1 MENKMDEQEYAGFW
15 LRAAASI
22 IDTILILMIVLP
34 FLTLIYGNEYWQGT
48 SMALGFWDVLLNYI
62 LPAVAV
68 ILFWVYK
75 SATPGKMLLKIKI
88 VDAKKGEKPSIGQ
101 LIGRYLAYY
110 ISMLPFFL
118 GFIWVG
124 IDGRKQGWHDKLA
137 GTVCIVFDPSIS
149 PKPEQLEND

>member
-1 MENKMDEQEYAGFW
+1 MSDPEYAGFW

-22 IDTILILMIVLP
+22 VDTVLIVIIVLP
-34 FLTLIYGNEYWQGT
+34 ILSLIYGDEYWQGT

-62 LPAVAV
+62 LPAIAV

-88 VDAKKGEKPSIGQ
+88 VDAKTAGKPSIGQ

-124 IDGRKQGWHDKLA
+124 IDARKQSWHDKLA
-137 GTVCIVFDPSIS
+137 GTICIVNASSNS

>member
-1 MENKMDEQEYAGFW
+1 MDEQKYAGFW

-22 IDTILILMIVLP
+22 VDTVLILMIVFP
-34 FLTLIYGNEYWQGT
+34 VLTLIYGNEYWQGT

-88 VDAKKGEKPSIGQ
+88 VDAKTGGKPSIGQ

-110 ISMLPFFL
+110 LSMLPFFL

-137 GTVCIVFDPSIS
+137 GTVCVVFDPSIS
-149 PKPEQLEND
+149 PQPEELEND